1 MFPFFKRSKPKV
13 TVIGL
18 DGVPYTLLRRF
29 AADGT
34 MPFVSRLA
42 GQGHL
47 SPMQVTLPEI
57 SAVSWTSF
65 MTGANPGVHG
75 IFGFTDLVPGGK
87 DQRFPNF
94 RDVKAPTFW
103 DRLGQKGRK
112 CVVINQPAT
121 YPARPI
127 PGILVSGFV
136 ALDLRKACFPA
147 RYFPDLKRLGYEL
160 DIDTRRARSDHA
172 YLMHA
177 LRSSLEGRRK
187 AVDLFWDEDWD
198 YFQVVVT
205 GTDRLQ
211 HYLWRAIEDRS
222 HPLHGE
228 VLDYYRRVDSFV
240 EEVVGRHLKKTGRGQ
255 GETELPSGLFLLSD
269 HGFTGIVKEFYLNA
283 WLRGEN
289 YQEDNPQFPIRNS
302 QSAIPNPQFL
312 DMDTHAATPRKTLHD
327 LSPSTRVFALDPNRL
342 YFNRRDRFA
351 DGCVEAK
358 DIPALVSEITAK
370 LLALRHDGKPVVQRV
385 LTRDEAFSGPQ
396 ASHGPD
402 LIALTHYG
410 FDAKGSL
417 DRREA
422 FADTDLQG
430 MHTWDDA
437 FFLSADASP
446 PHLNIVDLAGLMEA
460 ALG

>member
-1 MFPFFKRSKPKV
+1 
-13 TVIGL
+13 
-18 DGVPYTLLRRF
+18 
-29 AADGT
+29 

-42 GQGHL
+42 SQGHL
-47 SPMQVTLPEI
+47 SPMRVTLPEI

-87 DQRFPNF
+87 DERFPNF

-112 CVVINQPAT
+112 CMVINQPAT

-147 RYFPDLKRLGYEL
+147 RYFPELKRLGYEL

-172 YLMHA
+172 YLMQA

-211 HYLWRAIEDRS
+211 HYLWRAIEDHS

-240 EEVVGRHLKKTGRGQ
+240 EEVVGRHQKKTGLRQ

-269 HGFTGIVKEFYLNA
+269 HGFTGIEKEFYLNA
-283 WLRGEN
+283 WLRGEG
-289 YQEDNPQFPIRNS
+289 YQEAEERGAAGKRGVGEPGFGAGG
-302 QSAIPNPQFL
+302 SAT
-312 DMDTHAATPRKTLHD
+312 DMDAHAAGARKTLHD

-351 DGCVEAK
+351 DGCVEAR
-358 DIPALVSEITAK
+358 DIPGLVSEITAK

-417 DRREA
+417 DQREA